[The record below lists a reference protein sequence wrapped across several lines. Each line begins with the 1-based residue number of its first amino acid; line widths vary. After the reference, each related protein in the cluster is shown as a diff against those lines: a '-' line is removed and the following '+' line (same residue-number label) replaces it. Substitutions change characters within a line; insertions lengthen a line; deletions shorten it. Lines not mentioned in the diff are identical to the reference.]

1 MFNRSITTLNINSD
15 IKTKLLRLSICT
27 VNDLKCFTPKELAK
41 EINIPITLSESIYE
55 QLNYNNIKPISGLE
69 LYTNEL
75 KKINS
80 IPTFCKSLDN
90 MLEGI
95 TVNGI
100 PLGKITEFCGPPGIG
115 KTQLGI
121 QLSVNVQIPKL
132 CKGVE
137 GKAVFIDTE
146 GSFMIERV
154 VQIANSTIKY
164 IKELYPDCENNTF
177 NLKSILSNIL
187 YFRIHDFQEQ
197 IALINLLENYV
208 TTEPL
213 IKVIVIDSIAFHFRQ
228 TFSSMSLRTQILNNI
243 AQILMKIADKYN
255 IAIVIMNQ
263 MTMKFQKVDEGSQIK
278 EESTLVPAL
287 GESWGHA
294 STNRFILST
303 TENQIVRKIFLQKSP
318 NNKQTLAYYQIT
330 NDGIRDVIF

>member
-1 MFNRSITTLNINSD
+1 MFNRSVTTLNINSD

-27 VNDLKCFTPKELAK
+27 INDLKCFSPKELAK
-41 EINIPITLSESIYE
+41 EINIPIALSESIYK
-55 QLNYNNIKPISGLE
+55 QLNYDNIKPISGLE

-80 IPTFCKSLDN
+80 IPTFCKAMDN

-137 GKAVFIDTE
+137 GKAIFIDTE

-154 VQIANSTIKY
+154 VQIANSTIRY
-164 IKELYPDCENNTF
+164 IKENFPDCENDLF

-197 IALINLLENYV
+197 IALLNILEDHIIND
-208 TTEPL
+208 TS
-213 IKVIVIDSIAFHFRQ
+213 IKIIIIDSIAFHFRQ

-255 IAIVIMNQ
+255 IAVVIMNQ
-263 MTMKFQKVDEGSQIK
+263 MTMKFQKVNEGSLIK
-278 EESTLVPAL
+278 EESMLVPAL

-303 TENQIVRKIFLQKSP
+303 TDNQNVRKIFLQKSP
-318 NNKQTLAYYQIT
+318 NNKQATAYYQIT
-330 NDGIRDVIF
+330 NDGVRDI

>member
-1 MFNRSITTLNINSD
+1 MFNRSITTLDINSE
-15 IKTKLLRLSICT
+15 IKSKLLKLSICNI
-27 VNDLKCFTPKELAK
+27 NDLKCFTPKELAK
-41 EINIPITLSESIYE
+41 EINIPLNLSESIFSQITYDHF
-55 QLNYNNIKPISGLE
+55 KPISGLE

-80 IPTFCKSLDN
+80 IPTFCKALDN
-90 MLEGI
+90 MLDGV

-137 GKAVFIDTE
+137 GKAIFIDTE

-154 VQIANSTIKY
+154 VQIANSTISY
-164 IKELYPDCENNTF
+164 IKENYPDNNIDTF
-177 NLKSILSNIL
+177 NLSSILSNIQ

-197 IALINLLENYV
+197 IALTNILENYIKDD
-208 TTEPL
+208 PL
-213 IKVIVIDSIAFHFRQ
+213 IKVVVIDSIAFHFRQ

-255 IAIVIMNQ
+255 IAVVIMNQ
-263 MTMKFQKVDEGSQIK
+263 MTMKFQKINDGASVK
-278 EESTLVPAL
+278 EESLLVPAL

-303 TENQIVRKIFLQKSP
+303 TEDKIVRKIFLQKSP
-318 NNKQTLAYYQIT
+318 NNQQGVAYYQIT
-330 NDGIRDVIF
+330 NNGVRDI

>member
-1 MFNRSITTLNINSD
+1 MDIFNRSITTLNINSD
-15 IKTKLLRLSICT
+15 IKAKLLKLSICNI
-27 VNDLKCFTPKELAK
+27 NDLKYFTPTKLAE
-41 EINIPITLSESIYE
+41 EINIPVILAESIFE
-55 QLNYNNIKPISGLE
+55 QINYDNIKPISGLE

-80 IPTFCKSLDN
+80 IQTFCKALDN
-90 MLEGI
+90 MLEGV

-121 QLSVNVQIPKL
+121 QLSVNVQIPKM
-132 CKGVE
+132 CKGIE
-137 GKAVFIDTE
+137 GKAIFIDTE

-154 VQIANSTIKY
+154 IQIANSTVDY
-164 IKELYPDCENNTF
+164 IKENYPNYKNDSF
-177 NLKSILSNIL
+177 NLNSILSNIQ
-187 YFRIHDFQEQ
+187 YFRVHDFQEQ
-197 IALINLLENYV
+197 IALINILENYIISDSM
-208 TTEPL
+208 

-263 MTMKFQKVDEGSQIK
+263 MTMKFQRMKEDPANK
-278 EESTLVPAL
+278 EESLLVPAL

-303 TENQIVRKIFLQKSP
+303 TDDQMIRKIFLQKSP
-318 NNKQTLAYYQIT
+318 NNKQGIAYYQIT
-330 NDGIRDVIF
+330 NDGVRDV